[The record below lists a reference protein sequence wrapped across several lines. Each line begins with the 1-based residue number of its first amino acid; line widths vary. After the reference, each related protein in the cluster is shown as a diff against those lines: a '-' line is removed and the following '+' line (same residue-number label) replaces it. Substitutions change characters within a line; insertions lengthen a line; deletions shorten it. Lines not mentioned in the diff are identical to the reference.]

1 MIHHKNENVSNP
13 KNARRHPMVNR
24 WKYQAFVKEAKW
36 MADGLSV
43 RKPLNLMFFSN
54 SKFHRR

>member
-24 WKYQAFVKEAKW
+24 WKYKAFVNEHKW
-36 MADGLSV
+36 LDDGLSV
-43 RKPLNLMFFSN
+43 RKPLNLMFFQT
-54 SKFHRR
+54 